1 MILAS
6 LLSGGKD
13 SVYSTYYMSSIGN
26 IVKYAITVYPQ
37 APDSLMFHTPNLLVA
52 PWVAKALGCEHISI
66 KSVSNDTD
74 IAVLENVLKKLK
86 IQGIVAGAIRSN
98 FQWSQ
103 LNDMAERLSLPL
115 FAPLWRKDE
124 EIALNHEIESGMEIY
139 FSSVSAEGLS
149 MDLVGRKLDKNM
161 LNHLIEVRK
170 KYKINI
176 SGEGGEY
183 ETVVL
188 NAPFFKYSINV
199 IKADIIKENN
209 RAFWNIEKFDVIN
222 KEM

>member
-13 SVYSTYYMSSIGN
+13 SVYSAYYMSSIGN
-26 IVKYAITVYPQ
+26 IVKYAITVYPKN
-37 APDSLMFHTPNLLVA
+37 PDSIMFHTPNLSIA
-52 PWVAKALGCEHISI
+52 PWIAKALGCEPISI
-66 KSVSNDTD
+66 KSESNDMD
-74 IAVLENVLKKLK
+74 IAVLEYALKELK

-103 LNDMAERLSLPL
+103 LNGMAERLNLPL
-115 FAPLWRKDE
+115 FAPLWRKEE
-124 EIALNHEIESGMEIY
+124 EIALNHEIDSGMEIY

-149 MDLVGRKLDKNM
+149 LDLVGHKLDKNM
-161 LNHLIEVRK
+161 LNHLIKLRER
-170 KYKINI
+170 YKINI

-188 NAPFFKYSINV
+188 DAPFFKYSINV
-199 IKADIIKENN
+199 IKANIIKENN
-209 RAFWNIEKFDVIN
+209 RAFWNIEKFEVIN
-222 KEM
+222 KER

>member
-26 IVKYAITVYPQ
+26 TVKYAITVYPQ
-37 APDSLMFHTPNLLVA
+37 NPDSLMFHTPNLLIA
-52 PWVAKALGCEHISI
+52 PWIAKALGCEHISI
-66 KSVSNDTD
+66 KSESNDTD
-74 IAVLENVLKKLK
+74 IAILEQTLKKLE

-103 LNDMAERLSLPL
+103 LNDMAERLNLPL
-115 FAPLWRKDE
+115 FAPLWRKEE
-124 EIALNHEIESGMEIY
+124 EIVLNHEINSGMEIY

-149 MDLVGRKLDKNM
+149 LDLVGRKLDKNM
-161 LNHLIEVRK
+161 LNHLIELRK
-170 KYKINI
+170 RYKINI

-188 NAPFFKYSINV
+188 NAPFFKYRINV
-199 IKADIIKENN
+199 IKSNMIIESN

-222 KEM
+222 MER